1 MVLGK
6 SLYNR
11 CFQFL
16 FILLATGCTSYQP
29 KTVIPSLCPVPE
41 PGTLYAQYFG
51 ISTIHISDGH
61 SSIMIDGVFTR
72 RNFSENKENNFASD
86 VSAIK
91 SVLNK
96 ACITKVDGLFV
107 SHAHFDHS
115 IDAGKTS
122 QMTDA
127 ILYAS
132 SETFKLTTG
141 ASKKV
146 EIVPGKTYT
155 FGNLKITAYETG
167 HVPKSPFVSAVEWFL
182 TSFYAN
188 GGRYLDAGPIYT
200 FHVNHQDTDIL
211 IVPSASLEREKL
223 PVDFTA
229 DAVFLSIGLLS
240 RAQKIDDNID
250 YMKEYWENAVVQT
263 GASLVIPIHY
273 DNFGKPI
280 SPDNELSITPNKID
294 DITATIERLESMARD
309 SSTSRNSI
317 TVAFPPVINP
327 FLLKKEF

>member
-1 MVLGK
+1 MELGK
-6 SLYNR
+6 SLFSR

-72 RNFSENKENNFASD
+72 RNFSENKENNFSSD

-115 IDAGKTS
+115 IDAGETAL
-122 QMTDA
+122 MTEA

-132 SETFKLTTG
+132 NETFELSTEAPK
-141 ASKKV
+141 
-146 EIVPGKTYT
+146 EIEIIPGTPYT
-155 FGNLKITAYETG
+155 FGDFKITAYETG
-167 HVPKSPFVSAVEWFL
+167 HVPKSPFTSAIEWFL

-188 GGRYLDAGPIYT
+188 GGRYLDAGPVYT

-211 IVPSASLEREKL
+211 IVSSASLKQKTL
-223 PVDFTA
+223 PVDLTA
-229 DAVFLSIGLLS
+229 DVVFLSIGLLS
-240 RAQKIDDNID
+240 RAQKIDDKID
-250 YMKEYWENAVVQT
+250 YMKEYWENAVVDT
-263 GASLVIPIHY
+263 EASLVIPIHY

-280 SPDNELSITPNKID
+280 SPDNELSITPNIID
-294 DITATIERLESMARD
+294 DVTATIKRLESMARD
-309 SSTSRNSI
+309 SSTSKKSI
-317 TVAFPPVINP
+317 TVAFPPILTP
-327 FLLKKEF
+327 FLLKKEL